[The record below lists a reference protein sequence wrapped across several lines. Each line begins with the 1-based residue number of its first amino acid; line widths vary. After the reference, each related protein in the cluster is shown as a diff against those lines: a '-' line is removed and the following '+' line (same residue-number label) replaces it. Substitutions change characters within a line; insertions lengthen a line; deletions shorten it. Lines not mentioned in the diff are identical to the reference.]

1 MGIAKAAEDPRRRRL
16 LQALAAGVFALPGTG
31 RAGGGTATRSIHRL
45 EGPVTVNG
53 MAATLATLI
62 RPGDRVETGPGATV
76 VFAVADDAFLLR
88 SESRLETAGNAAVD
102 VLRLATGRLLS
113 VFARRSH
120 RVETATATIGIR
132 GTGLY
137 VEAAPDLT
145 YACTCYG
152 TVELVSTTDPG
163 HRETV
168 TTTRHEAPRYIRA
181 DGVMEAAPM
190 QNHSDEELVML
201 EALVGRTPPFL
212 PGTGYD
218 SPRRRRY

>member
-1 MGIAKAAEDPRRRRL
+1 MADPNQADDPRRRRL
-16 LQALAAGVFALPGTG
+16 LQALAAGFFALPGTG
-31 RAGGGTATRSIHRL
+31 RAGTGAATRSIHRL
-45 EGPVTVNG
+45 DGPVTVNG
-53 MAATLATLI
+53 VAATLQTLV

-76 VFAVADDAFLLR
+76 VFAVGDDAFLLR
-88 SESRLETAGNAAVD
+88 AESRLETAGAAAID
-102 VLRLATGRLLS
+102 VLRLTTGKLLS
-113 VFARRSH
+113 VFARRAH

-137 VEAAPDLT
+137 VEAAPELT

-152 TVELVSTTDPG
+152 TVELVSTTDPA

-168 TTTRHEAPRYIRA
+168 TTTHHDAPRYIRA
-181 DGVMEAAPM
+181 NGIMEAAPVA
-190 QNHSDEELVML
+190 NHTDDELVML

-212 PGTGYD
+212 PGEAYD